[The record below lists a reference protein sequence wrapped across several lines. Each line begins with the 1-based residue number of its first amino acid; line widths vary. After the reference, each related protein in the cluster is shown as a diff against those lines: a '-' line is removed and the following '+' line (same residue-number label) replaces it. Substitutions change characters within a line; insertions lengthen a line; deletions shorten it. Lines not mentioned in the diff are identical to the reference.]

1 MMRTLATGC
10 ALAASVWIGAASA
23 QSLTVEEIRAKVDQS
38 LRDLGSY
45 QELLADPDPARSSAA
60 MKVMLESGDA
70 ELQKIALDYGLYSPN
85 PAVRRKALEGFFA
98 SEPRIEVFVGVGRLH
113 TSSNQDN
120 YLRAFAQYG
129 GSVDAELK
137 GYFTWKLGK
146 FDADQK
152 CALDSEGK
160 ECAVRVTDS
169 GVSLRPWGEWL
180 LLAPN
185 EEGDLTGTVSVAG
198 TGSSNHQMRIPVR
211 Q

>member
-1 MMRTLATGC
+1 MRSLATGC
-10 ALAASVWIGAASA
+10 GLLVLVWSAAAAA
-23 QSLTVEEIRAKVDQS
+23 QSLTVEEIRARVDQN
-38 LRDLGSY
+38 LRDLSAY
-45 QELLADPDPARSSAA
+45 HELLADPDPARSSAA
-60 MKVMLESGDA
+60 MKVMLESGDVD
-70 ELQKIALDYGLYSPN
+70 LQKIALDYGLYSPN
-85 PAVRRKALEGFFA
+85 PAVKRKALEGFFA
-98 SEPRIEVFVGVGRLH
+98 SEPRVEVFVNAGRLH
-113 TSSNQDN
+113 TSGNRDN

-146 FDADQK
+146 FDPEQN

-180 LLAPN
+180 LLAPD
-185 EEGDLTGTVSVAG
+185 EEGNLTGTVSIVG
-198 TGSSNHQMRIPVR
+198 TNSSNHRMSVPIR

>member
-1 MMRTLATGC
+1 MRRALTSGFLLA
-10 ALAASVWIGAASA
+10 LISGAGASA
-23 QSLTVEEIRAKVDQS
+23 QSLSVEEIRAKVDQS

-60 MKVMLESGDA
+60 MKVMLELGDA
-70 ELQKIALDYGLYSPN
+70 ELQRIALDYGLYSPN

-98 SEPRIEVFVGVGRLH
+98 SEPRIEVFVGAGRLH
-113 TSSNQDN
+113 TSGNQDN
-120 YLRAFAQYG
+120 YLRAFSQYG
-129 GSVDAELK
+129 GSVDAELT

-152 CALDSEGK
+152 CTLDSEGK

-185 EEGDLTGTVSVAG
+185 EEGNLTGTVSVAG
-198 TGSSNHQMRIPVR
+198 TGSSDHQMRIPVR